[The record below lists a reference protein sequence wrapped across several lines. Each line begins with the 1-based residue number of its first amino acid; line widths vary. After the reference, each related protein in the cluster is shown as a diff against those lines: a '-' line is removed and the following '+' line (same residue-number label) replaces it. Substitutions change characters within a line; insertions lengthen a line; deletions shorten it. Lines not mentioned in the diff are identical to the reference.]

1 MALAGGFSCLR
12 FIKPPAAAAGC
23 IMAMLIFRC
32 PTTGKNVQ
40 AWLADEVSADN
51 GESYESVTCLA
62 CRQMHFVNRA
72 TGKTLGEVDE

>member
-1 MALAGGFSCLR
+1 MATV
-12 FIKPPAAAAGC
+12 
-23 IMAMLIFRC
+23 IFRC

-40 AWLADEVSADN
+40 TWFADDVSTDN